1 MTLKIRTMDFDM
13 RTTLELLTPE
23 VTQLILEVNNVNYD
37 FNRLLNQIG
46 FYQVETNKLLK
57 TYKRD

>member
-46 FYQVETNKLLK
+46 FYQVETSKLLK

>member
-57 TYKRD
+57 TYKRN

>member
-23 VTQLILEVNNVNYD
+23 VTQLILEANNVNYD

-46 FYQVETNKLLK
+46 FYQVETSKLLK